1 MAQAG
6 LDDAVMQVGQLL
18 QVTGVAVFA
27 VALHQAFQ
35 PGFRVAPAQGFL
47 FDKQPAQ
54 IVGFGFADIF
64 RHLLQSVQCGL
75 YQLVGTGG
83 VGVEAQFA
91 FDTVE
96 VRQRADAEL

>member
-35 PGFRVAPAQGFL
+35 PGFRIAPAQGFL

-54 IVGFGFADIF
+54 IVGFGFADVV
-64 RHLLQSVQCGL
+64 RHLFQYVQCGL
-75 YQLVGTGG
+75 RQLVGTGG

>member
-54 IVGFGFADIF
+54 IVGFGFADVF
-64 RHLLQSVQCGL
+64 RHLLQ
-75 YQLVGTGG
+75 YET
-83 VGVEAQFA
+83 FA
-91 FDTVE
+91 KFPQNPLNSHQDI
-96 VRQRADAEL
+96 